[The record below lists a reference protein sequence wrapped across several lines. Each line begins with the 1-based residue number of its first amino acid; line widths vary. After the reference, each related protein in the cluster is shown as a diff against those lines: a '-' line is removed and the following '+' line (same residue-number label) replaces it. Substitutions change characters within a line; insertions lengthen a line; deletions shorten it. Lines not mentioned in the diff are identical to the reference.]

1 MTWDYYD
8 IKKEEMLTNENKEAL
23 DKITERVKTAFE
35 GIDHDALLSILAPHG
50 RTSYKD
56 KQELVNHLT
65 KVAIERIKKIGSK
78 NWDGD

>member
-1 MTWDYYD
+1 MSWDYYD

-35 GIDHDALLSILAPHG
+35 GIGHDVLLSIFAPHG

-65 KVAIERIKKIGSK
+65 KVAIERIKKIGST